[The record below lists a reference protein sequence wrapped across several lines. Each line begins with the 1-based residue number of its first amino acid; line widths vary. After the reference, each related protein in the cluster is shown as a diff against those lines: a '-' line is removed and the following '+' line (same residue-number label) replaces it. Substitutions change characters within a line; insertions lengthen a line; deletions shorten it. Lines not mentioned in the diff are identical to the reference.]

1 MQRCLC
7 LAAVVALAMIQLA
20 LAGDSSQAIADR
32 VKASNVEIA
41 NDFSPAWGIECL
53 PPQGDDRFAIRCHAV
68 FSDAERSPDTASLEF
83 LIYDTAPDFDGEDAQ
98 LAAAAHRMAGRWKI
112 DDRPAVS
119 VDGPCGTIHP
129 KTSCHQALDDSNSA
143 AYCLI
148 QAGPRVLILS
158 RVGPAQPS
166 TDAIAEDRAS
176 ATYQDIRRATTLAA
190 MGVMHVIKA
199 R

>member
-1 MQRCLC
+1 VLQP
-7 LAAVVALAMIQLA
+7 A

-41 NDFSPAWGIECL
+41 NNFSPAWGIQCS
-53 PPQGDDRFAIRCHAV
+53 PPQGDDHFAIRCHAEL
-68 FSDAERSPDTASLEF
+68 SDAERSPDTASLDF

-98 LAAAAHRMAGRWKI
+98 LAAAVQRLAGRWKI
-112 DDRPAVS
+112 ADRPAVS
-119 VDGPCGTIHP
+119 VDGPAGTIHP
-129 KTSCHQALDDSNSA
+129 KTSCHQALGDSNGA

-148 QAGPRVLILS
+148 QAEPRVLILS

-166 TDAIAEDRAS
+166 TDAFTEDRAS
-176 ATYQDIRRATTLAA
+176 ATYQDTRRATALAA